1 MTRAEGPRAP
11 RYPVTIEMRY
21 RQGTHMP
28 WLDGMTENISSSG
41 VLFLADRALELNTPV
56 EMNLIMPPQIVGSA
70 ATRVV
75 CFGRVVR
82 TVPPTPDARAAVAVA
97 ATIAGYRLVRGDRG
111 EDAP

>member
-1 MTRAEGPRAP
+1 
-11 RYPVTIEMRY
+11 
-21 RQGTHMP
+21 MP

-82 TVPPTPDARAAVAVA
+82 TVPPPTPDARAAVA

-111 EDAP
+111 ERPREDAP